1 MRRVKRAIVWLS
13 RIRYCRGFGIQSPN
27 DYRFVRYVVNEHY
40 PYYAYADLARSVAG
54 IDTDERRLCMLY
66 FRLANEVQPRYY
78 IDIMPS
84 DDSSQ
89 RYVRAG
95 CHHTETV
102 VCKSMSQLDE
112 LKVYL
117 REPSLV
123 RFSCMAEALPTDEVF
138 DEMLSSAS
146 SSTVIVVEGIY
157 QSKARNKIWHRMAAH
172 QRVGVSYDL
181 YYCGILL
188 LEDRRYQ
195 IHYKVNF

>member
-40 PYYAYADLARSVAG
+40 PYYAYADLARNVAG
-54 IDTDERRLCMLY
+54 IDIDERRLCMLY

-78 IDIMPS
+78 IDVMPS

-89 RYVRAG
+89 QYVRAG
-95 CHHTETV
+95 CRHTNAV

-112 LKVYL
+112 LKDYL

-123 RFSCMAEALPTDEVF
+123 RFSCMAETLPTDEVF
-138 DEMLSSAS
+138 DEMLSGAS
-146 SSTVIVVEGIY
+146 SSTVIVIEGIC
-157 QSKARNKIWHRMAAH
+157 QSKMRNKIWRQMAAH

-195 IHYKVNF
+195 RHYKVNF